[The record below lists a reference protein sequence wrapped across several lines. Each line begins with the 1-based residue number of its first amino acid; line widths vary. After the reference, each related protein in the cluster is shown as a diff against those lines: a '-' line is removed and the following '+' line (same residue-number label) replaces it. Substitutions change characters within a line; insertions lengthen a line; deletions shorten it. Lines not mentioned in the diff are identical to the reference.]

1 MGDFDR
7 ISYVDKKKE
16 LVNFVFN
23 CINDTMQENYKIRYR
38 TIATREEA
46 VELNSN
52 AGSILEAQLYY
63 VEELRTLYIYYVLD
77 KNNRFGRVVDAP
89 KMYAK
94 INECIKDRAFTE
106 EAINVE
112 FLGPCKQFDK
122 DFHECS
128 SDVCD
133 NVNSLVFTYWIWRGM
148 ENEYRPEY
156 ITDKRYILLD
166 YKANPMTDIKEF
178 NKKAEL
184 INSRYDTKY
193 NRNLIITAFDEYNA
207 LYQET
212 FNKSLTPAGDNIEHM
227 FLLNETDYSIIE

>member
-7 ISYVDKKKE
+7 ISYNDKKKE
-16 LVNFVFN
+16 LVNFIFN
-23 CINDTMQENYKIRYR
+23 CINDTMQENFSMRYR

-46 VELNSN
+46 QSLFGN
-52 AGSILEAQLYY
+52 ASILEVQLYY

-89 KMYAK
+89 KMYIK
-94 INECIKDRAFTE
+94 INKCIKDRAFSE

-112 FLGPCKQFDK
+112 FLGPCKQYDE

-133 NVNSLVFTYWIWRGM
+133 NVNSLVFTYWIWRGLD
-148 ENEYRPEY
+148 NVYRPEF

-178 NKKAEL
+178 NRQAEL